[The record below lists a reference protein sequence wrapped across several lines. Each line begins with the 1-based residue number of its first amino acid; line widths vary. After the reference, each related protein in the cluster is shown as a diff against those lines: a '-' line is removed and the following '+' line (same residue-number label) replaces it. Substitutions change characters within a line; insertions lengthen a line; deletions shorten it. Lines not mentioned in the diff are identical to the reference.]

1 MSEER
6 EGPSH
11 EQQGQTQRSAPKV
24 VVRDTSCLGGKAIGL
39 HCVVVPSSFVAGV
52 LWVLFITPD
61 STGIHGEPEF
71 TEFPI
76 FGREITLED
85 FP

>member
-1 MSEER
+1 
-6 EGPSH
+6 
-11 EQQGQTQRSAPKV
+11 
-24 VVRDTSCLGGKAIGL
+24 LGGKAIGL